1 MTMSIPVYKT
11 NDILNLIPQRPPI
24 FMVDGFSCEDEQNCH
39 STLTITGDNIFL
51 EENGRLAEEGI
62 LEHIAQTAA
71 AYVGLMRKQTGED
84 VNMGYIGDIKRCAV
98 CGQMPTAGETLVTH
112 LTIMSQVGNI
122 TLVSAETAVNGETI
136 LSCRMKLAN

>member
-11 NDILNLIPQRPPI
+11 TDILDLIPQRPPI

-39 STLTITGDNIFL
+39 STLTISGDNIFL

-71 AYVGLMRKQTGED
+71 AYVGLMRKQAGEE
-84 VNMGYIGDIKRCAV
+84 VNRGYIGDIKRCTV
-98 CGQMPTAGETLVTH
+98 SGQMPTAGATLVTH

-122 TLVSAETAVNGETI
+122 TLVSAETAVDGQTV
-136 LSCRMKLAN
+136 LTCRMKLAN

>member
-71 AYVGLMRKQTGED
+71 AYVGLMRKQAGED

-98 CGQMPTAGETLVTH
+98 CGQMPTAGETLITH

-122 TLVSAETAVNGETI
+122 TLVSAETSVDGQTI